1 MEEMKR
7 VYERDEEGRRCCPPA
22 FWEEEP
28 MEISLTMPIDMT
40 KADQFRKEIEKKY
53 KTHITYNSLLIKAAA
68 GTLEDFPIISGMWLS
83 KDKIWA
89 PNSDE
94 IYIIYPVRVDDS
106 ILGGSIERAN
116 QKSLFEISNELKAQI
131 DEIRKRGTDKLT
143 DVPESFPPNRPFLD
157 IVNLGPLGPVE
168 SVSAG
173 RFSFLSIATAV
184 LGACAVSEKPMARDN
199 QIQIRKMMN
208 LVLIFDHRAMHP
220 NTPVKFLNELKR
232 RLEEPA
238 TYL

>member
-1 MEEMKR
+1 MKR

-28 MEISLTMPIDMT
+28 MEVSLTMPVDMT
-40 KADQFRKEIEKKY
+40 NANQFRKEIGKRY
-53 KTHITYNSLLIKAAA
+53 KAHITYNSLLIKAAA
-68 GTLEDFPIISGMWLS
+68 GALEDFPIISGMWIS
-83 KDKIWA
+83 KDKIRV
-89 PNSDE
+89 PNPGE

-106 ILGGSIERAN
+106 ISGGSIERAN
-116 QKSLFEISNELKAQI
+116 QKSLLGISNELNAQI
-131 DEIRKRGTDKLT
+131 DEIRKKGADVLT

-173 RFSFLSIATAV
+173 RFSFLSIVTAV
-184 LGACAVSEKPMARDN
+184 LGACAISEKPMVKDEKV
-199 QIQIRKMMN
+199 QIRKMMN

-220 NTPVKFLNELKR
+220 NTPIEFLNELKR
-232 RLEEPA
+232 RLEEPQ
-238 TYL
+238 TYLI

>member
-1 MEEMKR
+1 
-7 VYERDEEGRRCCPPA
+7 
-22 FWEEEP
+22 
-28 MEISLTMPIDMT
+28 
-40 KADQFRKEIEKKY
+40 
-53 KTHITYNSLLIKAAA
+53 
-68 GTLEDFPIISGMWLS
+68 
-83 KDKIWA
+83 
-89 PNSDE
+89 
-94 IYIIYPVRVDDS
+94 VDDS

-116 QKSLFEISNELKAQI
+116 QKSLLDISSELNAQI
-131 DEIRKRGTDKLT
+131 DEIRKRGTDVLT

-173 RFSFLSIATAV
+173 RFSFLSIVTAV
-184 LGACAVSEKPMARDN
+184 LGACNISEKPMARDN